1 MAKTVAGVMAVL
13 IVALLFAGC
22 SRSGESSVP
31 TSAKSSQTTIRKSP
45 PTSNKSVEDLE
56 DDFKEVCDY
65 ASDLEDA
72 VDKLTDE
79 LDDAGVDWDRRGFG
93 GIYIPK
99 RPFLSYR
106 GSCLGF

>member
-1 MAKTVAGVMAVL
+1 MKRILAVV
-13 IVALLFAGC
+13 IAISVVTLLSASC

-31 TSAKSSQTTIRKSP
+31 TSAKSSQTTLRKSP
-45 PTSNKSVEDLE
+45 PTSTKSVEDLE
-56 DDFKEVCDY
+56 DDFKELCDY

-93 GIYIPK
+93 GIYIPN